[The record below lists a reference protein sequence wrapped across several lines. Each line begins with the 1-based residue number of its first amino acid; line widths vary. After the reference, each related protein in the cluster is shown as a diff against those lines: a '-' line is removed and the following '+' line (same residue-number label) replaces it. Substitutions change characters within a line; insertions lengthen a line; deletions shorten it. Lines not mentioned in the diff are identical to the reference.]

1 MIRHFHEFFK
11 SKFLAGFCNLSRMC
25 AAALEPRTAFY
36 NFTRLSLSAYFK
48 LQLSLRSERVYTCL
62 CRRDRQTSQVRHFS
76 LILTYNSC
84 TCVLYKSQSAY
95 QFCIFDPIIA
105 DNEVENQ
112 PEQLNFISSQIKGKK
127 EHLL

>member
-1 MIRHFHEFFK
+1 MFTLACVLLQTDK
-11 SKFLAGFCNLSRMC
+11 SSQ
-25 AAALEPRTAFY
+25 AFQ
-36 NFTRLSLSAYFK
+36 F
-48 LQLSLRSERVYTCL
+48 
-62 CRRDRQTSQVRHFS
+62 D
-76 LILTYNSC
+76 TYNSC